1 MTVHAHGQQTAYVL
15 IYDPDPEGLLV
26 PGHTLRLNEHELR
39 FGLQHCNFTPGAI
52 LARRGKKYQVTPMG
66 SLKVMDPCPSVSSV

>member
-1 MTVHAHGQQTAYVL
+1 MTTHNRASTAYTL
-15 IYDPDPEGLLV
+15 IYDPDPEGLVV

-52 LARRGKKYQVTPMG
+52 LARRDKKYLVTGTG
-66 SLKVMDPCPSVSSV
+66 SLRPIENNPCPSV